1 MGYMWDGTLL
11 AILKKRKSS
20 ARVMS
25 TFILKNIVFTL
36 LSSRITDARVDG
48 NVMNEPS
55 EMWTGIARGF

>member
-1 MGYMWDGTLL
+1 
-11 AILKKRKSS
+11 
-20 ARVMS
+20 MS